1 MLAYVNAKSKILKYI
16 RDSGLEAGDRLPTE
30 VELSERLG
38 IGRLSLREGL
48 NALKSEGIVVAM
60 QGRGTFVA
68 CSSTQISDTLNLN
81 YSVTEMIRCSGHE
94 PGIAYFKKEIVPA
107 DKVVA
112 AALKIELDMD
122 VSLCTRIRTADDM
135 PVVMTEDYLAPALAS
150 AFLAMGPQDISLY
163 EYIEKNSDFTIGSS
177 ITQISPECADERLSD
192 VLKIPVGTPVL
203 VFCATVNDVYGAPLI
218 YAREHF
224 RADRFQFV
232 VMRSKK

>member
-16 RDSGLEAGDRLPTE
+16 RDSGMEAGDRLPTE
-30 VELSERLG
+30 LELSERLG

-81 YSVTEMIRCSGHE
+81 YSVTEMIQCSGHE
-94 PGIAYFKKEIVPA
+94 PGCSYFKKEIVPA

-112 AALKIELDMD
+112 SALKIEPGMD
-122 VSLCTRIRTADDM
+122 VSLCTRIRTADDV
-135 PVVMTEDYLAPALAS
+135 PVVMTQDYLAPGLA
-150 AFLAMGPQDISLY
+150 AIFLALGAQDSSLY
-163 EYIEKNSDFTIGSS
+163 DYIEKNSDFTIGSS
-177 ITQISPECADERLSD
+177 ITQISPECADERLSE
-192 VLKIPVGTPVL
+192 VLNIPVGTPVL
-203 VFCATVNDVYGAPLI
+203 VFCATVNDVYGTPLI
-218 YAREHF
+218 YAKEHF
-224 RADRFQFV
+224 LADRFKFV

>member
-1 MLAYVNAKSKILKYI
+1 MQAC
-16 RDSGLEAGDRLPTE
+16 
-30 VELSERLG
+30 
-38 IGRLSLREGL
+38 
-48 NALKSEGIVVAM
+48 ALKSEGIVVAM

>member
-94 PGIAYFKKEIVPA
+94 PDIAYFKKEIVPA

-112 AALKIELDMD
+112 AALKCGQC
-122 VSLCTRIRTADDM
+122 S
-135 PVVMTEDYLAPALAS
+135 
-150 AFLAMGPQDISLY
+150 G
-163 EYIEKNSDFTIGSS
+163 
-177 ITQISPECADERLSD
+177 
-192 VLKIPVGTPVL
+192 
-203 VFCATVNDVYGAPLI
+203 
-218 YAREHF
+218 REHDKAAEF
-224 RADRFQFV
+224 GIVLTDAQHVSVQRVRDSRLVLECRLVQQIEVADHVLYIAEVAGAYGDPDAKGLYAMDGYHRLNTV
-232 VMRSKK
+232 AESAE